1 MMNFVAFQPCRP
13 RRDDEKRGGEGRE
26 EMDFGERILACSPR
40 LGQFRG
46 RLERKIVEKF
56 DYERIYS
63 VSFLILIS
71 RVGKML
77 YVLPYVSNDLGRVD
91 NNFNILQRE
100 KKCVVRS
107 RKISCGGFLANFR

>member
-77 YVLPYVSNDLGRVD
+77 YVLPYVSNDLRREWII
-91 NNFNILQRE
+91 ILIFSRGKRNVSYAVE
-100 KKCVVRS
+100 K
-107 RKISCGGFLANFR
+107 

>member
-1 MMNFVAFQPCRP
+1 MM
-13 RRDDEKRGGEGRE
+13 RREEGRGGRKWILEKG
-26 EMDFGERILACSPR
+26 FLRISPR

>member
-63 VSFLILIS
+63 VSFLILIIS
-71 RVGKML
+71 
-77 YVLPYVSNDLGRVD
+77 GRKD
-91 NNFNILQRE
+91 
-100 KKCVVRS
+100 VVRS
-107 RKISCGGFLANFR
+107 SVCFERSWKSG